1 MAYISRQAFT
11 PLNHKVLVCGVPVS
25 EFANGSYLV
34 IKPNVDLMN
43 YDVGASGEI
52 HGNMIANN
60 TATATIRVPYDC
72 PTYKLLRAAAI
83 TFQTTGLYLPF
94 SSVNVDDPLD
104 TTFSASSNIMAHSE
118 DTYSYSA
125 ADMYR
130 TYNVLLHNPIRA

>member
-1 MAYISRQAFT
+1 MANISRKAFT
-11 PLNHKVLVCGVPVS
+11 PLNHKILACGVPVP

-52 HGNMIANN
+52 HVNMIANN
-60 TATATIRVPYDC
+60 TATATLRVPYDC
-72 PTYKLLRAAAI
+72 PTYKLLRAAAVA
-83 TFQTTGLYLPF
+83 FQTAGLYLPF

-104 TTFSASSNIMAHSE
+104 TTFSANSNIMAHSE

-130 TYNVLLHNPIRA
+130 TYNILLHNPLRV